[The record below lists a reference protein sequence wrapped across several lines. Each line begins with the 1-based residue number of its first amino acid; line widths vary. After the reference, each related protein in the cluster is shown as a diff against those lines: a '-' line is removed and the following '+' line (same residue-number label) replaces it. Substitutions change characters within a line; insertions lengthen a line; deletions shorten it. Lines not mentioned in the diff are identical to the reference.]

1 VEWGFPT
8 AEDLRGRSF
17 DLVISLIKKNRS
29 LQVSP
34 QAILSNCQTLERLS
48 MVQGPN
54 DTIVCVVGLGY
65 VGHPLAD
72 AFSRHVKTIG
82 YDIDEGKIARIN
94 AVPGNRVIATT
105 DPARIREADV
115 VIIAVPTPVTK
126 AKDPDIS
133 YIISAAETVGRNLKD
148 GAIVVLE
155 STVYPGLTEE
165 VMVPTLEAVSGRTCG
180 KDFFVGYS
188 PERINPGDDDHTLDK
203 ITKIVAGMDDKTT
216 DRLAALYGLVTNV
229 YVARDIRTAE
239 AAKVIENVQRDIN
252 IALMNELS
260 IIFRK
265 MGLDTR
271 SVLEAAG
278 TKWNF
283 HNYRPGLVGGHCIP
297 VDPYY
302 LVYKAE
308 ELGYHPQV
316 ILAGRA
322 INDAMPG
329 QVAWI
334 AIKELNRAGKVIR
347 DSRVLILG
355 LTYKENVADTR
366 ETPVRD
372 LIQNL
377 REFEIDVS
385 GYDPLLEAAEIE
397 RLGARPVTS
406 LEELDAPVDCVIVNA
421 PHSVFAG
428 LTLDALV
435 SICNGEPIVVDVTG
449 MLRRND
455 EVRDGCVYCTL

>member
-1 VEWGFPT
+1 MVS
-8 AEDLRGRSF
+8 EDLK
-17 DLVISLIKKNRS
+17 DK
-29 LQVSP
+29 
-34 QAILSNCQTLERLS
+34 T
-48 MVQGPN
+48 
-54 DTIVCVVGLGY
+54 VCVVGLGY
-65 VGHPLAD
+65 VGLPLAE
-72 AFSRHVKTIG
+72 AFSQHLRTIG
-82 YDIDEGKIARIN
+82 YDLDAKKIARIN
-94 AVPGNRVIATT
+94 AEPDNKVIATT
-105 DPARIREADV
+105 DPTMIREADV

-133 YIISAAETVGRNLKD
+133 YIVSAAEIVGRNMKE

-165 VMVPTLEAVSGRTCG
+165 IMVPTLERVSGKVCG
-180 KDFFVGYS
+180 KDFAVGYS
-188 PERINPGDDDHTLDK
+188 PERINPGDADHALEK
-203 ITKIVAGMDDKTT
+203 ITKIVSGMDEKTT
-216 DRLAALYGLVTNV
+216 ELLAALYGLVTRV

-239 AAKVIENVQRDIN
+239 AAKVIENVQRDLN

-265 MGLDTR
+265 MGLDTKA
-271 SVLEAAG
+271 VLEAAG

-322 INDAMPG
+322 INDSMPKH
-329 QVAWI
+329 VANI

-347 DSRVLILG
+347 DSKVLVMG
-355 LTYKENVADTR
+355 LTYKENVPDTR
-366 ETPVRD
+366 ESPVGEMVSE
-372 LIQNL
+372 LK
-377 REFEIDVS
+377 EFDIDVY
-385 GYDPLLEAAEIE
+385 GYDPLLASAEIE
-397 RLGARPVTS
+397 RFGAKPVAS
-406 LEELDAPVDCVIVNA
+406 LQGLEGPVDCIVVNS
-421 PHSVFAG
+421 PHEAFG
-428 LTLDALV
+428 ELTLEKVL
-435 SICNGEPIVVDVTG
+435 SICNGKPIIVDVTG

-455 EVRDGCVYCTL
+455 RVREGCVYRTL

>member
-1 VEWGFPT
+1 
-8 AEDLRGRSF
+8 
-17 DLVISLIKKNRS
+17 
-29 LQVSP
+29 
-34 QAILSNCQTLERLS
+34 
-48 MVQGPN
+48 MVQGSLN
-54 DTIVCVVGLGY
+54 DTSVCVVGLGY
-65 VGHPLAD
+65 VGYPLAD
-72 AFSRHVKTIG
+72 AFSRHLRTIG
-82 YDIDEGKIARIN
+82 YDLDAKKIDRIN
-94 AVPGNRVIATT
+94 AEPGNKVIATT
-105 DPARIREADV
+105 DPAMIREADV

-133 YIISAAETVGRNLKD
+133 YVVSAAGTVGQNLKD

-165 VMVPTLEAVSGRTCG
+165 IMVPTLEETSGRTCG
-180 KDFFVGYS
+180 KDFFIGYS
-188 PERINPGDDDHTLDK
+188 PERINPGDVDHTLDK
-203 ITKIVAGMDDKTT
+203 ITKVVAGMDAATAE
-216 DRLAALYGLVTNV
+216 RLAALYGLVTNV

-252 IALMNELS
+252 IALVNELS
-260 IIFRK
+260 IIFRR
-265 MGLDTR
+265 MGLDTKA
-271 SVLEAAG
+271 VLEAAG

-322 INDAMPG
+322 INDAMPRH
-329 QVAWI
+329 VAGI

-366 ETPVRD
+366 ESPVGD
-372 LIQNL
+372 LIQEL
-377 REFEIDVS
+377 REFEIDVC
-385 GYDPLLEAAEIE
+385 GYDPLLEPAEIE
-397 RLGARPVTS
+397 RFGARPVTS
-406 LEELDAPVDCVIVNA
+406 LKGLEGPVDCVIVNS

-435 SICNGEPIVVDVTG
+435 SICNGKPIVVDVTG

-455 EVRDGCVYCTL
+455 GVREGCVYCTL

>member
-1 VEWGFPT
+1 
-8 AEDLRGRSF
+8 
-17 DLVISLIKKNRS
+17 
-29 LQVSP
+29 
-34 QAILSNCQTLERLS
+34 
-48 MVQGPN
+48 MVQNPVKN
-54 DTIVCVVGLGY
+54 VTVCVVGLGY
-65 VGHPLAD
+65 VGYPLAN
-72 AFSRHVKTIG
+72 AFSQHLRTIG
-82 YDIDEGKIARIN
+82 YDINAEKIARIN
-94 AVPGNRVIATT
+94 AEPGNRVIATT
-105 DPARIREADV
+105 DPALIHEADV

-126 AKDPDIS
+126 AKDPNIS
-133 YIISAAETVGRNLKD
+133 YVVSAAETIGRNLKD

-165 VMVPTLEAVSGRTCG
+165 IMVPTLEEASGRTCG

-188 PERINPGDDDHTLDK
+188 PERINPGDVDHTLDK
-203 ITKIVAGMDDKTT
+203 ITKIVAGMDAATAE
-216 DRLAALYGLVTNV
+216 RLAALYGLVTNV

-252 IALMNELS
+252 IALVNELS
-260 IIFRK
+260 IIFRR
-265 MGLDTR
+265 MGLDTKA
-271 SVLEAAG
+271 VLEAAG

-322 INDAMPG
+322 INDSMPRH
-329 QVAWI
+329 VADI

-347 DSRVLILG
+347 DSRVLIMG

-366 ETPVRD
+366 ESPVGEMV
-372 LIQNL
+372 
-377 REFEIDVS
+377 RELKEFDVDVW
-385 GYDPLLEAAEIE
+385 GYDPLLSPDEIG
-397 RLGARPVTS
+397 RFGAKPVGS
-406 LEELDAPVDCVIVNA
+406 LRELEGPVDCIIVNS
-421 PHSVFAG
+421 PHGVFAG
-428 LTLDALV
+428 LTLERVV
-435 SICNGEPIVVDVTG
+435 SICNGKPIVVDVTG

-455 EVRDGCVYCTL
+455 GVREGCVYRTL